1 MLIKL
6 QIFEHSKC
14 IDRMTI
20 EGKTWTDCL
29 SKLIK
34 NLKNKGSVKQN
45 GIIW

>member
-1 MLIKL
+1 
-6 QIFEHSKC
+6 
-14 IDRMTI
+14 MTI
-20 EGKTWTDCL
+20 EGKTWTECL